1 MRKRIH
7 FSVWYL
13 LGVFLLMAM
22 IHGFV
27 NSQSAERI
35 PYSKFKEYLNQG
47 LIKQVYIGAE
57 VIHGEII
64 SGEGNRKGKPFVV
77 AKIDDPDLVRELE
90 RNKVEYAGQFKN
102 PWVKELV
109 SWVLPM
115 VILFTVWIVVFKKV
129 GPGESIMS
137 FAKTRA
143 KVYCKDETKVT
154 FDDVA
159 GVEEAKEELIE
170 LIEFLK
176 NPEKFRNL
184 GGRIPKGFL
193 LIGPPGT
200 GKTLL
205 ARAVAGEAKVPFFSI
220 SGSEFV
226 EMFVGVGAARVRDLF
241 NQAQQKAPCI
251 IFIDEL
257 DALGKIRGG
266 SSVGGHDEREQTLNQ
281 LLVEMDG
288 FDSRKGIII
297 MAATNRP
304 EILDPALLRPGR
316 FDRQILVDRPDVNGR
331 EKILQVHARQVK
343 LGKEVDL
350 RVIAS
355 RTPGFVGADLAN
367 VVNEAA
373 LLGARRNK
381 PEVGM
386 SELEEAIDRV
396 IAGLE
401 KKSRIMSK
409 KEREIVA
416 YHESGHAL
424 VAVFLPHTDPV
435 HKVSIIPRGIAALGY
450 TQYLPGEDRYLM
462 TKSELLDRLCVA
474 LGGRVAEEIIFGEV
488 STGAHDDLQKATQ
501 IARRMVKEFGMSERL
516 GLVTFERERK
526 SLFLDN
532 GLGLGKDY
540 SEQTAYEIDLEVK
553 RLIDETY
560 DRVKKILETHRNKLE
575 HLAKVLLEKEVVEG
589 EEFKQIVSL

>member
-13 LGVFLLMAM
+13 LGVFLLLA
-22 IHGFV
+22 IVHGFV
-27 NSQSAERI
+27 NSQSAEQI
-35 PYSKFKEYLNQG
+35 PYSKFKEYLNKG
-47 LIKQVYIGAE
+47 RVKSVYIG
-57 VIHGEII
+57 VDIIHGEVI
-64 SGEGNRKGKPFVV
+64 SEEGGRKGKPFVV
-77 AKIDDPDLVRELE
+77 AKVDDPDLVRELE
-90 RNKVEYAGQFKN
+90 KNKVEYAGQFEN

-115 VILFTVWIVVFKKV
+115 LILFAVWIVVFKKV
-129 GPGESIMS
+129 GPGGSIMS
-137 FAKTRA
+137 FAKTKA
-143 KVYCKDETKVT
+143 KLYSKDETNVT

-170 LIEFLK
+170 LIDFLK

-184 GGRIPKGFL
+184 GGRVPKGFL

-205 ARAVAGEAKVPFFSI
+205 ARAVAGEAKVPFFSM

-241 NQAQQKAPCI
+241 HQAQQKAPCI

-257 DALGKIRGG
+257 DALGKTRGG
-266 SSVGGHDEREQTLNQ
+266 SSIGGHDEREQTLNQ

-288 FDSRKGIII
+288 FDSRKGIIV

-316 FDRQILVDRPDVNGR
+316 FDRQILVDRPDINGR

-381 PEVGM
+381 SEVGM
-386 SELEEAIDRV
+386 PELEEAIDRV
-396 IAGLE
+396 VAGLE

-424 VAVFLPHTDPV
+424 VAAFLPHTDPV

-532 GLGLGKDY
+532 GLGVGKDY

-560 DRVKKILETHRNKLE
+560 DRVKEILETHRDKLE

-589 EEFKQIVSL
+589 EEFKRIIAL

>member
-1 MRKRIH
+1 MHRRIH

-13 LGVFLLMAM
+13 LGVFLLIAI

-27 NSQSAERI
+27 NSQNTERI
-35 PYSKFKEYLNQG
+35 PYSKFKEYLNKG
-47 LIKQVYIGAE
+47 LVKQVYIGVD
-57 VIHGEII
+57 VIHGEVI
-64 SGEGNRKGKPFVV
+64 GEEGSRKGKPFVV
-77 AKIDDPDLVRELE
+77 AKVDDPDLVRELE
-90 RNKVEYAGQFKN
+90 KHKVEYSGQFEN

-115 VILFTVWIVVFKKV
+115 LILFAVWIVVFKKV
-129 GPGESIMS
+129 GPGGSIMS
-137 FAKTRA
+137 FAKTKA
-143 KVYCKDETKVT
+143 KLYSKDETTVT

-170 LIEFLK
+170 LIDFLK

-184 GGRIPKGFL
+184 GGKVPKGFL

-205 ARAVAGEAKVPFFSI
+205 ARAVAGEAKVPFFSM

-241 NQAQQKAPCI
+241 HQAQQKAPCI

-257 DALGKIRGG
+257 DALGKTRGG
-266 SSVGGHDEREQTLNQ
+266 SSLGGHDEREQTLNQ

-288 FDSRKGIII
+288 FDSRKGIIV

-316 FDRQILVDRPDVNGR
+316 FDRQILVDRPDINGR

-381 PEVGM
+381 SEVGM
-386 SELEEAIDRV
+386 PELEEAIDRV
-396 IAGLE
+396 VAGLE

-424 VAVFLPHTDPV
+424 VATFLPHTDPV

-462 TKSELLDRLCVA
+462 TKSELLDRLCIA

-532 GLGLGKDY
+532 GLGVGKDY

-560 DRVKKILETHRNKLE
+560 DRVKEILETHRDKLE

-589 EEFKQIVSL
+589 EEFKRIVSL

>member
-1 MRKRIH
+1 MHKRIH

-13 LGVFLLMAM
+13 LGVFLLIAI

-35 PYSKFKEYLNQG
+35 PYSKFKEYLNKG
-47 LIKQVYIGAE
+47 RVKYVYIGADS
-57 VIHGEII
+57 IHGEVI
-64 SGEGNRKGKPFVV
+64 SEEGGRKGKPFVV
-77 AKIDDPDLVRELE
+77 AKVDDPDLVRELE
-90 RNKVEYAGQFKN
+90 KNKVEYAGQFEN
-102 PWVKELV
+102 PWVKELI

-115 VILFTVWIVVFKKV
+115 LILFAVWIIVFKKV
-129 GPGESIMS
+129 GPGGSIMS
-137 FAKTRA
+137 FAKTKA
-143 KVYCKDETKVT
+143 KLYSKDETNVT

-170 LIEFLK
+170 LIDFLK

-184 GGRIPKGFL
+184 GGKVPKGFL

-205 ARAVAGEAKVPFFSI
+205 ARAVAGEARVPFFSM

-241 NQAQQKAPCI
+241 HQAQQKAPCI

-257 DALGKIRGG
+257 DALGKTRGG
-266 SSVGGHDEREQTLNQ
+266 SSIGGHDEREQTLNQ

-288 FDSRKGIII
+288 FDSRKGIIV

-316 FDRQILVDRPDVNGR
+316 FDRQILVDRPDINGR

-350 RVIAS
+350 RIIAS

-381 PEVGM
+381 SEVGM
-386 SELEEAIDRV
+386 PELEEAIDRV
-396 IAGLE
+396 VAGLE

-424 VAVFLPHTDPV
+424 VAAFLPNTDPV

-532 GLGLGKDY
+532 GLGVGKDY

-560 DRVKKILETHRNKLE
+560 DRVKEILETHRDKLE
-575 HLAKVLLEKEVVEG
+575 YLAKVLLEKEVVEG
-589 EEFKQIVSL
+589 EEFKRIISL

>member
-1 MRKRIH
+1 
-7 FSVWYL
+7 
-13 LGVFLLMAM
+13 
-22 IHGFV
+22 
-27 NSQSAERI
+27 
-35 PYSKFKEYLNQG
+35 
-47 LIKQVYIGAE
+47 
-57 VIHGEII
+57 
-64 SGEGNRKGKPFVV
+64 
-77 AKIDDPDLVRELE
+77 LE
-90 RNKVEYAGQFKN
+90 KNKVEYAGQFEN
-102 PWVKELV
+102 PWVKELI

-115 VILFTVWIVVFKKV
+115 LILFAVWIIVFKKV
-129 GPGESIMS
+129 GPGGSIMS
-137 FAKTRA
+137 FAKTKA
-143 KVYCKDETKVT
+143 KLYSKDETNVT

-170 LIEFLK
+170 LIDFLK

-184 GGRIPKGFL
+184 GGKVPKGFL

-205 ARAVAGEAKVPFFSI
+205 ARAVAGEARVPFFSM

-241 NQAQQKAPCI
+241 HQAQQKAPCI

-257 DALGKIRGG
+257 DALGKTRGG
-266 SSVGGHDEREQTLNQ
+266 SSIGGHDEREQTLNQ

-288 FDSRKGIII
+288 FDSRKGIIV

-316 FDRQILVDRPDVNGR
+316 FDRQILVDRPDINGR

-350 RVIAS
+350 RIIAS

-381 PEVGM
+381 SEVGM
-386 SELEEAIDRV
+386 PELEEAIDRV
-396 IAGLE
+396 VAGLE

-424 VAVFLPHTDPV
+424 VAAFLPNTDPV

-532 GLGLGKDY
+532 GLGVGKDY

-560 DRVKKILETHRNKLE
+560 DRVKEILETHRDKLE
-575 HLAKVLLEKEVVEG
+575 YLAKVLLEKEVVEG
-589 EEFKQIVSL
+589 EEFKRIISL